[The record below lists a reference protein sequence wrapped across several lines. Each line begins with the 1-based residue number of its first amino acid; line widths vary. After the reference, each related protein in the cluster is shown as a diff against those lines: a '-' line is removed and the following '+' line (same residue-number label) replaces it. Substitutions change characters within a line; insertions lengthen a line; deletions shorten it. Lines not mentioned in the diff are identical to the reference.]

1 MNAYRKFWSYGLVVK
16 ARTNRRDYWQAIL
29 MNVLM
34 IAAISLLLI
43 VLVMLFMF
51 VWQSFT
57 MAVGLYSLA
66 GTCFMFLRVPQYTM
80 SVRRYRDVGLSG
92 WWYVVISIIKMFA
105 FISGIFNMMQVL
117 LLSMVPMMDTESMPK
132 ISGNNGTVWFWVGVI
147 LSIVNLVILCLSSN
161 TFKLN
166 SKLGAKIDNDIA
178 LVPLSQLDNNLNN
191 INTMHKEYTDVKRE
205 YANTAPSLGGISM
218 ADFGSNMNVNLD
230 TSLNMSGQDID
241 NSVAPSSVHGSHQ
254 SFESNN
260 GMNSAASSD
269 FNVSPQDRGAKSN
282 LEDEDIDGEAMNT
295 GSRDIGL

>member
-1 MNAYRKFWSYGLVVK
+1 MNAYRKFWSYGLAVK

-43 VLVMLFMF
+43 MLAMLFTF
-51 VWQSFT
+51 VWQSVPIV
-57 MAVGLYSLA
+57 AGLYSLA

-92 WWYVVISIIKMFA
+92 CWYVVISIIKMFA
-105 FISGIFNMMQVL
+105 FIAGIFKMMQVL
-117 LLSMVPMMDTESMPK
+117 LLSMVPMMETESMPK
-132 ISGNNGTVWFWVGVI
+132 VSDNNGTVWLCIGVI
-147 LSIVNLVILCLSSN
+147 LSMVNLVILCLSSN

-166 SKLGAKIDNDIA
+166 SKLGAKIDNDVA
-178 LVPLSQLDNNLNN
+178 LVPLSQFDNNLNN

-205 YANTAPSLGGISM
+205 YANTAPSLGGVSM
-218 ADFGSNMNVNLD
+218 ADFGSNRNVNSD
-230 TSLNMSGQDID
+230 TSLNMSEQDID
-241 NSVAPSSVHGSHQ
+241 DGIAPSSAHGLHQ

-260 GMNSAASSD
+260 GMNSAASFD

-282 LEDEDIDGEAMNT
+282 LEDEDVDGEAMNT